1 MSEETYLRVQW
12 RHDLPDEP
20 IELWSELDA
29 NRREVRKIEVWKD
42 GRVGTAS
49 ASHSS
54 DGTHLGEVPVPAANA
69 IAADSQFDVE
79 QISSSEFEGR
89 WSQTVS

>member
-20 IELWSELDA
+20 IEL
-29 NRREVRKIEVWKD
+29 WKD